1 MSDLIYERPSEW
13 LLNLLYNAN
22 KADFETFRVY
32 KCLSRYISDNREFI
46 GITEEVIPG
55 VLRYKPLNDLADDCL
70 FSVTFFSGYIQ
81 NRHNRRGAPNV
92 SFYSNTGKHAYSSIG
107 YPTIANNWEFWVE
120 YVNNHIDLN
129 K

>member
-1 MSDLIYERPSEW
+1 VAGIIYKDPENW
-13 LLNLLYNAN
+13 LLELLYNAD
-22 KADFETFRVY
+22 KADFETFRVF
-32 KCLSRYISDNREFI
+32 KCFTRYIKDTRNFI
-46 GITEEVIPG
+46 GVTEEVIPN

-70 FSVTFFSGYIQ
+70 FSVTFFSSYIRKRQ
-81 NRHNRRGAPNV
+81 IRRGAPSV
-92 SFYSNTGKHAYSSIG
+92 SFYRNTGKHAYSQIG